1 MANTDL
7 MQFEGHVSKILPGNK
22 YEVTVTIE
30 SSQQTMM
37 VICHLSGKVQKNKI
51 RITKGD
57 RVLISVSPYDITRG
71 KIDWRF

>member
-22 YEVTVTIE
+22 YEVTVTVE
-30 SSQQTMM
+30 LTQKTMK
-37 VICHLSGKVQKNKI
+37 VVCHLSGKVQKNKI

>member
-7 MQFEGHVSKILPGNK
+7 MQFEGHVTKILPGNK
-22 YEVTVTIE
+22 YEVTVVVESTQKTIV
-30 SSQQTMM
+30 
-37 VICHLSGKVQKNKI
+37 VICHLSGKVQRNKI

-57 RVLISVSPYDITRG
+57 RVLISVSPYDVTRG